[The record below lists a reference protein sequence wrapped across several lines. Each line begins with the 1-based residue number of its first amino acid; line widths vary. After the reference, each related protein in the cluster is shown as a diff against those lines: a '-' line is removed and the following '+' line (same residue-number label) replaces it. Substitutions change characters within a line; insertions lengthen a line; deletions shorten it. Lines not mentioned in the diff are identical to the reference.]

1 MSHFFSIIGLMS
13 GTSLD
18 GIDLSYCDY
27 TYTSNQW
34 SYSIRATKS
43 YTYSSFWQ
51 EKLKNAI
58 HFSAFELYQLDIELA
73 DLFSEKVL
81 EFITEFDINPTKI
94 SAVASHGHT
103 IFHQPE
109 NEFTVQIGNGERFAV
124 KTNLIVINDFRSKDV
139 ALKGQGA
146 PLVPIGDHHLFSR
159 YSDGFLNIGGIS
171 NISFRTGTTISA
183 FDICPGN
190 LPLNYLIQKIGIP
203 FDKNGEHARKGIVNK
218 VLLNELNS
226 LDFYSK
232 SPPKSLG
239 IEWIESNFFPVVSKF
254 ELSLYDQLCTIVEHI
269 AIQIC
274 NVSNEH
280 HLQQLFITGGG
291 AFHSYLIERIQHHFN
306 GAVVIPADQLIEF
319 KEAIIFG
326 FLGACRLILQPNCLS
341 SVTGSVRDNC
351 GGVIHIPN

>member
-1 MSHFFSIIGLMS
+1 MSHCFSIIGLMS

-27 TYTSNQW
+27 TYTSDQW

-43 YTYSSFWQ
+43 YTYTSYWQ

-58 HFSAFELYQLDIELA
+58 HCSALELYQLDIELA
-73 DLFSEKVL
+73 DLFSETVL
-81 EFITEFDINPTKI
+81 EFISEFKINPSEI

-109 NEFTVQIGNGERFAV
+109 NEFTVQIGNGERIAV

-146 PLVPIGDHHLFSR
+146 PLVPIGDHHLFIT
-159 YSDGFLNIGGIS
+159 YADGFLNIGGIS

-203 FDKNGEHARKGIVNK
+203 FDKNGEHARKGNLNLT
-218 VLLNELNS
+218 LLNELNS
-226 LDFYSK
+226 LGFYSK
-232 SPPKSLG
+232 LPPKSLG
-239 IEWIESNFFPVVSKF
+239 IEWIEANFFPVISKH
-254 ELSLYDQLCTIVEHI
+254 ELSLSDQLCTIVEHI

-274 NVSNEH
+274 KVSNEH

-291 AFHSYLIERIQHHFN
+291 AFHTYLIERIQHHFK
-306 GAVVIPADQLIEF
+306 GSIVIPSAQLIEF

-326 FLGACRLILQPNCLS
+326 FLGACRLLLHPNCLS
-341 SVTGSVRDNC
+341 SVTGSIRDNC